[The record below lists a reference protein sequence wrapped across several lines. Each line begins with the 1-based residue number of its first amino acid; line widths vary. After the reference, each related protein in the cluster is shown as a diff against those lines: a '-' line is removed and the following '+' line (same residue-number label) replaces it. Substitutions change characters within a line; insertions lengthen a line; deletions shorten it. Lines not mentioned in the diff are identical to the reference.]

1 MDADEFRPHF
11 GQFTRLWNKFKKD
24 YYEWFRKYYISH
36 YTEHYRKPVPCS
48 FDIDQY
54 VFDPFFKHK
63 QAKELKSTESY
74 WLKSDL
80 DYGLKDLILW
90 EERVVSFINNI
101 QRDRVIFYKLLADD
115 YTEPQWGGELF
126 IAK

>member
-11 GQFTRLWNKFKKD
+11 GQFTRLWNDFKKD
-24 YYEWFRKYYISH
+24 YYEWFRRYYISH
-36 YTEHYRKPVPCS
+36 YTEPKSVPCS
-48 FDIDQY
+48 FDIGQY
-54 VFDPFFKHK
+54 VFDPFLKHG
-63 QAKELKSTESY
+63 QAKEFKSTSSY

-80 DYGLKDLILW
+80 DHDLKDLILW

-115 YTEPQWGGELF
+115 FTEP
-126 IAK
+126 